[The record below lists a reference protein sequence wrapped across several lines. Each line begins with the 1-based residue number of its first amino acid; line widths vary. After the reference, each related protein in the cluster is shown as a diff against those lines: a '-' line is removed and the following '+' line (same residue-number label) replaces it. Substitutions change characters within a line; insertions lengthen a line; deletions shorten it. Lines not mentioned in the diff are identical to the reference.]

1 MLNFFNHLFR
11 LNDLQLSVSPPN
23 KSSLK
28 QGEDYEEAYPEE
40 RYYEE
45 AGEDEWDIEPRAGGY
60 HEVSRGPRCWPLS
73 RRLPRRRRRGLR
85 RPLGAEEVGKG
96 PRDAYFD
103 EYLPFEAPNDLSTSR
118 ISGSIVARAT
128 ARLRLWEEGDEEGC
142 EGCRHLAHPEP
153 DD

>member
-11 LNDLQLSVSPPN
+11 LNDLQLSVSPSN

-60 HEVSRGPRCWPLS
+60 HKVSRALVAGHC
-73 RRLPRRRRRGLR
+73 
-85 RPLGAEEVGKG
+85 LGDYRA
-96 PRDAYFD
+96 D
-103 EYLPFEAPNDLSTSR
+103 E
-118 ISGSIVARAT
+118 G
-128 ARLRLWEEGDEEGC
+128 EG
-142 EGCRHLAHPEP
+142 
-153 DD
+153 